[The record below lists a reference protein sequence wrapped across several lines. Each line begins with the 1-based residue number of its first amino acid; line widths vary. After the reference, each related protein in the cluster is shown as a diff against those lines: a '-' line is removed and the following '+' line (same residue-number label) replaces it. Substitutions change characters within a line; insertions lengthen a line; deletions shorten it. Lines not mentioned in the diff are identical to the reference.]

1 MNKNFEVSFI
11 SDRIKNRMI
20 VAIIDGSSFTAFNL
34 KVDFKNARPIQEKKK
49 SSEFMSEQYF
59 HYSRDL
65 PGIGYK
71 PGKA

>member
-11 SDRIKNRMI
+11 SDRIRERMI
-20 VAIIDGSSFTAFNL
+20 VTIIDGSSFNAFNL
-34 KVDFKNARPIQEKKK
+34 DCDFKNARPVKEKSN